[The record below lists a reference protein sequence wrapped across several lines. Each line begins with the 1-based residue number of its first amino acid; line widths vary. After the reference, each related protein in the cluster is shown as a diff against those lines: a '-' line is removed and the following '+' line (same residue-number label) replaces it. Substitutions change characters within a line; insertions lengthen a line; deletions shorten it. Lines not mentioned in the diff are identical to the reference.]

1 MKHLSKQQVLAV
13 LHEARLHSERN
24 FIAVL
29 LAYLHA
35 MRISEVCALTTLNF
49 QGNELVVARLK
60 GSKKTT
66 QPLLG
71 SAEPLLDERSNVLA
85 WLDGLR
91 HGQRLIGIER
101 SMLSKWFV
109 VYCRK
114 AGVPQTLRNFHVLKH
129 SAAHHAL
136 DGGAKINA
144 VQKYLGH
151 ASLASTGKYL
161 EIDDATAS
169 AGFQQGLGI
178 AA

>member
-1 MKHLSKQQVLAV
+1 MKHLTKTQVLAV
-13 LHEARLHSERN
+13 LSEARLHSERN
-24 FIAVL
+24 YLAIL
-29 LAYLHA
+29 IAYLHA
-35 MRISEVCALTTLNF
+35 CRISEVCALTTLNF
-49 QGNELVVARLK
+49 QGNELVIARLK

-71 SAEPLLDERSNVLA
+71 NAEPLLDERTNVLA
-85 WLDGLR
+85 WLDGLK

-101 SMLSKWFV
+101 SMLSKHFV
-109 VYCRK
+109 TYCRK

-136 DGGAKINA
+136 DGGARINA

-151 ASLASTGKYL
+151 ASLASTGRYL

-169 AGFQQGLGI
+169 ADVQQAL